1 MAEIWKGRP
10 NTPPAPPP
18 PPPPTTSLCSS
29 SSSSR
34 IPITISRIL
43 STTIWLPSSA
53 RQGLEIIKSKVLK
66 NVIAG
71 YGPSQQQGYYQQGP
85 MVMGPPQQQG
95 YYGQQIQQ
103 QGCIDIWYFLF
114 EFRIFSRLLHFF

>member
-18 PPPPTTSLCSS
+18 PPPPPLQQQAYA
-29 SSSSR
+29 
-34 IPITISRIL
+34 P
-43 STTIWLPSSA
+43 PPP
-53 RQGLEIIKSKVLK
+53 KSKVLK

-114 EFRIFSRLLHFF
+114 EF